1 MLRGLS
7 TAASGMY
14 AQQRKTDLITNNLAN
29 MNTPGYKESQ
39 SAIRAFPEMLLQKVG
54 GIEKPNLPKE
64 VGTINTGVY
73 MQETLPRYVQ
83 GDLHQT
89 NENTDLALT
98 NGPNGTVFFTVE
110 DQNQVKYT
118 RNGRLVIDE
127 EGILSTTEGF
137 PVLDRQG
144 NQITLDNDQFTVTS
158 NGVITMNGNQVAQLG
173 IALTD
178 DPQELIPEGNGLLR
192 TEEGAGE
199 LPFADQE
206 PFSVS
211 QGFYERSNVDPSRA
225 MTEMLSAYRSFEA
238 NQKIV
243 QAYDRSLD
251 KAVNEVGKVNG

>member
-54 GIEKPNLPKE
+54 GMEKPNLPRE
-64 VGTINTGVY
+64 VGSINTGVY
-73 MQETLPRYVQ
+73 MQETMPKYVQ

-89 NENTDLALT
+89 NQNTDLALT
-98 NGPNGTVFFTVE
+98 NGPNGSVFFTVE

-118 RNGRLVIDE
+118 RNGRFVLDGDGVLTTS
-127 EGILSTTEGF
+127 EGI

-144 NQITLDNDQFTVTS
+144 NQITLDSDQFTVTA
-158 NGVITMNGNQVAQLG
+158 NGTIMENENQIAQLG
-173 IALTD
+173 ITLATD
-178 DPQELIPEGNGLLR
+178 PHELIQEGNGLLR
-192 TEEGAGE
+192 VEEGVAD

-206 PFSVS
+206 PFIVS
-211 QGFYERSNVDPSRA
+211 QGFYERSNVDSSRA

>member
-7 TAASGMY
+7 AAASGMY

-39 SAIRAFPEMLLQKVG
+39 SAMRAFPEMLLQKVG
-54 GIEKPNLPKE
+54 GMETPNIPTE
-64 VGTINTGVY
+64 VGSINTGVY
-73 MQETLPRYVQ
+73 MQETMPRYVQ
-83 GDLHQT
+83 GDLYQT
-89 NENTDLALT
+89 NQNTDLALT

-110 DQNQVKYT
+110 DQDQIKYT
-118 RNGRLVIDE
+118 RNGRLVLNE
-127 EGILSTTEGF
+127 EGLLTTTDGF
-137 PVLDRQG
+137 PILDRQG
-144 NQITLDNDQFTVTS
+144 NQITLESDQFTVTS
-158 NGVITMNGNQVAQLG
+158 DGAIMENDNQVAQLG
-173 IALTD
+173 IAIAA
-178 DPQELIPEGNGLLR
+178 DPLGLIQEGNSLLR
-192 TEEGAGE
+192 IEEGAEE

-206 PFSVS
+206 PFTVT

>member
-7 TAASGMY
+7 AAASGMY

-39 SAIRAFPEMLLQKVG
+39 SAMRAFPEMLLQKVG
-54 GIEKPNLPKE
+54 GMETPNIPTE
-64 VGTINTGVY
+64 VGSINTGVY
-73 MQETLPRYVQ
+73 MQETMPRYVQ
-83 GDLHQT
+83 GDLYQT
-89 NENTDLALT
+89 NQNTDLALT

-110 DQNQVKYT
+110 DQDQIKYT
-118 RNGRLVIDE
+118 RNGRLVLNE
-127 EGILSTTEGF
+127 EGLLTTTDGF
-137 PVLDRQG
+137 PILDRQG
-144 NQITLDNDQFTVTS
+144 NQITLESDQFTVTS
-158 NGVITMNGNQVAQLG
+158 DGAIMENDNQVAQLG
-173 IALTD
+173 IAIAA
-178 DPQELIPEGNGLLR
+178 E
-192 TEEGAGE
+192 E

-206 PFSVS
+206 PFTVT